1 MEFTGKTVLVT
12 GSTRGIGAATARLFL
27 ERGAETILHGRSAK
41 MVAGAVGVLSG
52 LFGPRVRGIGADLED
67 RAACRRLAA
76 EAGAVDVLVNCAGVF
91 KEAPVAATDLAFW
104 DTTLAINLTAPW
116 VLSKALLPGL
126 RARRGVIVNVG
137 SDAGSLGYAGCVAY
151 CASKGALTGLT
162 RALATEVSP
171 DVRVIC
177 VCPGPVETDMMRAS
191 IAAAPDPEAARR
203 QWASYPLLGRVASPV
218 EIAEVILFAASP
230 AASFMTGAV
239 VAVDG
244 GVTAG
249 KRV

>member
-1 MEFTGKTVLVT
+1 MEFAGRTVLVT
-12 GSTRGIGAATARLFL
+12 GSTQGIGAATARLFL
-27 ERGAETILHGRSAK
+27 ERGAETILHGRSAER
-41 MVAGAVGVLSG
+41 VAGAVDVLRG
-52 LFGPRVRGIGADLED
+52 LFGPRVRGVGADLED
-67 RAACRRLAA
+67 RRECRRLAA

-116 VLSKALLPGL
+116 VLSKALLAGL

-137 SDAGSLGYAGCVAY
+137 SDAGLLGYAGCVAY
-151 CASKGALTGLT
+151 CASKGALIGLT
-162 RALATEVSP
+162 RALATELSP
-171 DVRVIC
+171 DVRTVC

-191 IAAAPDPEAARR
+191 VDAAPDPEAARR
-203 QWASYPLLGRVASPV
+203 QWASYPMLGRVATPT
-218 EIAEVILFAASP
+218 EIAEAILFAASP
-230 AASFMTGAV
+230 AASFVTGAV
-239 VAVDG
+239 LAVDG